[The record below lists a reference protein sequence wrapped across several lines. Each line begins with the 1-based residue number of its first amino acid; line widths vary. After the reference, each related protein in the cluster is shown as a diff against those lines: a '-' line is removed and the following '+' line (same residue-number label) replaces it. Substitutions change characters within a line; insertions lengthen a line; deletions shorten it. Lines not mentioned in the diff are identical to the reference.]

1 MASTS
6 KYLAQSNKSLR
17 RDQATRSREAI
28 PAARRNFV
36 RGPSWPTAQR
46 HRLFHDG
53 VIVRIKFEATDATG
67 NVHKRSSASHVYSH
81 CLVIHFAAH
90 PPSKL
95 SPRASRP
102 AATPNGRQAMRW
114 PNAMPAA
121 GAKIRMSRPSRSSRR
136 GKCDA
141 VPEGQ
146 EPQAGNAS
154 TARLT

>member
-53 VIVRIKFEATDATG
+53 VIVRIKFEAVDKNG
-67 NVHKRSSASHVYSH
+67 EPHKRASVSRVYSH
-81 CLVIHFAAH
+81 CVVIHFAAH
-90 PPSKL
+90 PPSRFWPKGV
-95 SPRASRP
+95 SAYSRAEWAGSR
-102 AATPNGRQAMRW
+102 ALAERSAGRWRKE
-114 PNAMPAA
+114 PYVE
-121 GAKIRMSRPSRSSRR
+121 
-136 GKCDA
+136 A
-141 VPEGQ
+141 VEIL
-146 EPQAGNAS
+146 E
-154 TARLT
+154 ARQV